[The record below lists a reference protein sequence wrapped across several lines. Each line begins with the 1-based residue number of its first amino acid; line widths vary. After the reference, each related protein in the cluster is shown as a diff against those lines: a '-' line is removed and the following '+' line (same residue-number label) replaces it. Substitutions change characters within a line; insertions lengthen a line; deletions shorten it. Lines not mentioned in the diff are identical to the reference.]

1 MKNNNKNVL
10 VVGGTGFLGYHVC
23 TKLIKKKYSVLSL
36 SSKKPIKKRIVKGV
50 KYILADIRNKK
61 ELEIL
66 NKKNINFIINLAGYI
81 DHSGNKKNLKTHF
94 IGTKN
99 LADKFLKSK
108 LTNFIQAGTSLEYG
122 NVKSPQKE
130 RVREK
135 PVGKYGKTKLQA
147 NLYLEKL
154 RKKYGFPYVVLR
166 IYQIF
171 GPNQDSTRLVP
182 FVIRSCLKNLEFP
195 CTHGK
200 QIRDFLYVDDFTD
213 LISKILISKKKF
225 SGIFNI
231 GSGKPI
237 SVQKLINYIKNKIGK
252 GTPLYG
258 KVKMRKEE
266 QMLFFPE
273 TKKIKNAIN
282 WKPKTSL
289 STSLNKT
296 IKYYSKIK

>member
-61 ELEIL
+61 DLEIL

-108 LTNFIQAGTSLEYG
+108 FTNFIQAGTSLEYG

-154 RKKYGFPYVVLR
+154 RKNYGFPYVVLR

-213 LISKILISKKKF
+213 LISKILTSKKKF

-237 SVQKLINYIKNKIGK
+237 SIQKLINYIKNKIGK

>member
-1 MKNNNKNVL
+1 LKNNNKNVL

-36 SSKKPIKKRIVKGV
+36 SSKQPIKKRIVKGV

-61 ELEIL
+61 DLEIL

-108 LTNFIQAGTSLEYG
+108 FTNFIQAGTSLEYG

-154 RKKYGFPYVVLR
+154 RKNYGFPYVVLR

-213 LISKILISKKKF
+213 LISKILTSKKKF

-237 SVQKLINYIKNKIGK
+237 SIQKLINYIKNKIGK

>member
-36 SSKKPIKKRIVKGV
+36 SSKQPIKKRIVKGV

-61 ELEIL
+61 DLEIL

-108 LTNFIQAGTSLEYG
+108 FTNFIQAGTSLEYG

-154 RKKYGFPYVVLR
+154 RKNYGFPYVVLR

-213 LISKILISKKKF
+213 LISKILTSKKKF

-237 SVQKLINYIKNKIGK
+237 SIQKLINYIKNKIGK

-282 WKPKTSL
+282 WKSKTSL

>member
-61 ELEIL
+61 DLEIL

-108 LTNFIQAGTSLEYG
+108 FTNFIQAGTSLEYG
-122 NVKSPQKE
+122 NAKSPQKE
-130 RVREK
+130 HVREK

-154 RKKYGFPYVVLR
+154 RKNYGFPYVVLR

-213 LISKILISKKKF
+213 LISKKKF

-237 SVQKLINYIKNKIGK
+237 SIQKLINYIKNKIGK

>member
-36 SSKKPIKKRIVKGV
+36 SSKQPIKKRIVKGV

-61 ELEIL
+61 DLEIL

-213 LISKILISKKKF
+213 LISKILTSKKKF

-237 SVQKLINYIKNKIGK
+237 SIQKLINYIKNKIGK

>member
-213 LISKILISKKKF
+213 LISKILTSKKKF

-258 KVKMRKEE
+258 RVKMRKEE

>member
-1 MKNNNKNVL
+1 LKNNNKNVL

-36 SSKKPIKKRIVKGV
+36 SSKQPIKKRIVKGV

-108 LTNFIQAGTSLEYG
+108 FTNFIQAGTSLEYG

-154 RKKYGFPYVVLR
+154 RKNYGFPYVVLR

-213 LISKILISKKKF
+213 LISKILTSKKKF

-237 SVQKLINYIKNKIGK
+237 SIQKLINYIKNKIGK

>member
-36 SSKKPIKKRIVKGV
+36 SSKQPIKKRIVKGV

-61 ELEIL
+61 DLEIL

-154 RKKYGFPYVVLR
+154 RKNDGFPYVVLR

-213 LISKILISKKKF
+213 LISKILTSKKKF

-237 SVQKLINYIKNKIGK
+237 SIQKLINYIKNKIGK

>member
-36 SSKKPIKKRIVKGV
+36 SSKQPIKKRIVKGV

-61 ELEIL
+61 DLEIL

-108 LTNFIQAGTSLEYG
+108 FTNFIQAGTSLEYG

-154 RKKYGFPYVVLR
+154 RKNYGFPYVVLR

-213 LISKILISKKKF
+213 LISKILTSKKKF

-237 SVQKLINYIKNKIGK
+237 SIQKLINYIKNKIGK

>member
-213 LISKILISKKKF
+213 LISKILTSKKKF

-237 SVQKLINYIKNKIGK
+237 SIQKLINYIKNKIGK

>member
-61 ELEIL
+61 DLEIL

-108 LTNFIQAGTSLEYG
+108 FTNFIQAGTSLEYG

-154 RKKYGFPYVVLR
+154 RKNYGFPYVVLR

-213 LISKILISKKKF
+213 LISKILTSKKKF

-237 SVQKLINYIKNKIGK
+237 SIQKLINYIKNKIGK

-282 WKPKTSL
+282 WKSKTSL